1 MWSARVHIY
10 AVFPAVADR
19 SPPGIKQGKRE
30 NNTVDPK
37 KEQIDPDQITHGE
50 KWGKEIKDHHNAKD
64 QSDDVNKQGKLDITD
79 IRHCHSLYWKWK
91 KNLEWSYLNVRQD
104 MYIWQ
109 CREMNFWSMH

>member
-1 MWSARVHIY
+1 MMWSARVHIY

-50 KWGKEIKDHHNAKD
+50 K
-64 QSDDVNKQGKLDITD
+64 
-79 IRHCHSLYWKWK
+79 
-91 KNLEWSYLNVRQD
+91 
-104 MYIWQ
+104 
-109 CREMNFWSMH
+109 